1 MIILRA
7 TNDNGVKVDLDVF
20 EGNTP
25 IRVDISAIE
34 NGTIGDVFG
43 VSSQTF
49 SLPGTD
55 KNNQFFG
62 NLYDLGAD
70 AATSFIKT
78 QPCQVL
84 SDGVEVFS
92 GNIYLDNVVTDE
104 QGGTIYNAVV

>member
-62 NLYDLGAD
+62 NLYDLGTTPAIALQD
-70 AATSFIKT
+70 SID
-78 QPCQVL
+78 CQVFKMDRKYSL
-84 SDGVEVFS
+84 VSFTS
-92 GNIYLDNVVTDE
+92 
-104 QGGTIYNAVV
+104 